1 MLSSLTQLTGIG
13 LGNYYSESGEDSDHD
28 ADGGGDEEGECW
40 EYDEMVREPARLPRL
55 EGLSQLTEL
64 RVEQTSQLP
73 LDWRRLSSLEVLR
86 VTHWGSF
93 TSKPLADAGS
103 GKGLTALSR
112 LELFYDPRQ
121 QGPEQPKP
129 GDACCLRV

>member
-1 MLSSLTQLTGIG
+1 MLARLTRLTGIG
-13 LGNYYSESGEDSDHD
+13 LGNYASGFGEPPEVA
-28 ADGGGDEEGECW
+28 ADDDGEEEYEEGVW
-40 EYDEMVREPARLPRL
+40 VHARLPRL

-121 QGPEQPKP
+121 QDPEQPKP
-129 GDACCLRV
+129 GHVCCCSSA